1 MMYGSNGYLKIMILT
16 LLLDRYIGTKKKR
29 KNKPSTGKYL
39 RRKRAIDL
47 PAIII
52 GWWIVFQG
60 EEREERVKSSAF
72 IQLKYNTTCYNVDTL
87 SILLFLR
94 IFPMLFVKEL
104 VHIVLWT
111 FINVTWNDRR
121 NQGWDTRDTSWSK
134 GKTKR
139 NRVQGHRIDST
150 NQGNQR
156 VDSPLP
162 VSSSRP
168 GKRGWEDRVDHI
180 RDSIRVMSDGTGT
193 YNCAPDSI
201 LRELLLISSK
211 FGSVTEARGT

>member
-29 KNKPSTGKYL
+29 KNKRANICDGRERSIFLPSSSADGL
-39 RRKRAIDL
+39 CFR
-47 PAIII
+47 
-52 GWWIVFQG
+52 G

-211 FGSVTEARGT
+211 FGSVTEARGM